1 MSNEAERGL
10 TERLRA
16 RRNATKWARGMDT
29 DYATTWEPDLLCLEA
44 ADEIERLQ
52 REICRLQ
59 EAEAA
64 AMALIMSHEAMI
76 ERLQSATGS
85 AIEQAE
91 RPVAWWHPE
100 LRDFALTTPDEPG
113 WMALYAAPQ
122 PAPAPQAQPVAWIVP
137 GENANT
143 RGFIDAMAWKEGEFT
158 CPVYAAA
165 GAQDERERCVA
176 ILDSLPTPA
185 SYTGVQYEQ
194 FLAWTAAA
202 RRRMLGDAPSSAPAP
217 QAAGR
222 EAEDAA
228 RYRFIRDADK
238 SDDLIPEIGL
248 YAMESLDEYVDAAMA
263 EYAAVHGIGAQQE
276 PKA

>member
-1 MSNEAERGL
+1 MSNEA
-10 TERLRA
+10 
-16 RRNATKWARGMDT
+16 
-29 DYATTWEPDLLCLEA
+29 
-44 ADEIERLQ
+44 
-52 REICRLQ
+52 
-59 EAEAA
+59 
-64 AMALIMSHEAMI
+64 
-76 ERLQSATGS
+76 
-85 AIEQAE
+85 EQAE

-122 PAPAPQAQPVAWIVP
+122 P
-137 GENANT
+137 
-143 RGFIDAMAWKEGEFT
+143 
-158 CPVYAAA
+158 
-165 GAQDERERCVA
+165 
-176 ILDSLPTPA
+176 
-185 SYTGVQYEQ
+185 
-194 FLAWTAAA
+194 
-202 RRRMLGDAPSSAPAP
+202 APAP